1 MCENTP
7 IVTCEEMW
15 RGVRVRGQVRTMNS
29 VKDMSSKMS
38 FDRKIKTMQA
48 RELNDDDSPQSCSVL
63 SR

>member
-1 MCENTP
+1 M
-7 IVTCEEMW
+7 CEEMW

-48 RELNDDDSPQSCSVL
+48 RALMMIHPNHVQC
-63 SR
+63 